1 MPSTKS
7 YNKLHDEVLSRPGA
21 PDRLAVLREVTLAE
35 IGLHELRRA
44 LHQSQTELATT
55 LGMSQSAISQLERGD
70 DVKVS
75 TLRNYVHGL
84 GAKLRLVAVFE
95 DGEDETAVPIHLGQ
109 GDD

>member
-7 YNKLHDEVLSRPGA
+7 YRKLHDEVMSRPGA
-21 PDRLAVLREVTLAE
+21 AERLAELREATVAE
-35 IGLHELRRA
+35 IGLYELRRA

-55 LGMSQSAISQLERGD
+55 LGLSQSAISQLERGD

-95 DGEDETAVPIHLGQ
+95 EGDNETAVPIHIGH